1 MKKILILHP
10 AYTAKGGIS
19 NYFKVLENKFSL
31 PVDYMVRGSR
41 TWPERKGAV
50 AEILRALQDLFIF
63 IGKLLSMKYGAIQTS
78 TSLGS
83 FAVIRDGIFVLAA
96 KLLGVK
102 AIVFFRGWDEDFE
115 KILVSKY
122 LNLFRFAYFKADTM
136 IVLSSEFRT
145 KLENWGYKK
154 EIHLETTI
162 VDETL
167 IDNLAEEEIVQ
178 KFENPANLNI
188 LFLARV
194 EIPKGIYEAVDTFS
208 ILKQKH
214 PGIKFTIAGDGFEL
228 EKVKAY
234 VKDNKIQDVYFTGH
248 VAGDD
253 KVKAFRSG
261 SIYFFPSYTEGM
273 PNSVLEAMAV
283 GLPVVGR
290 PVGGLIDILEDGKTG
305 FATDSKSPEVF
316 AELFEKLIA
325 KPDLCKSIAIN
336 NHRTAKEKFILSK
349 VIERIESI
357 YKKVL

>member
-41 TWPERKGAV
+41 TWPERKGA
-50 AEILRALQDLFIF
+50 ATEILRALQDLFIF
-63 IGKLLSMKYGAIQTS
+63 IRKLLSMKYGVIQTS

-83 FAVIRDGIFVLAA
+83 FAVIRDGIFVLTA
-96 KLLGVK
+96 KMLGVK
-102 AIVFFRGWDEDFE
+102 AIVFFRGWDENFE
-115 KILVSKY
+115 KKLVSKY
-122 LNLFRFAYFKADTM
+122 LNLFRLAYFKADTM
-136 IVLSSEFRT
+136 IVLSSEFKT
-145 KLENWGYKK
+145 KLKDWGYKK
-154 EIHLETTI
+154 EIYLETTI

-167 IDNLAEEEIVQ
+167 VHNLTEVEIVK
-178 KFENPANLNI
+178 KFDNPETLNI

-194 EIPKGIYEAVDTFS
+194 EIPKGIYEAVDTFK
-208 ILKQKH
+208 ILKEKYPQLN
-214 PGIKFTIAGDGFEL
+214 FTIAGDGFEL
-228 EKVKAY
+228 EKVKLY
-234 VKDNKIQDVYFTGH
+234 VQEQNINDVYFTGH
-248 VAGDD
+248 VAGAD
-253 KVKAFRSG
+253 KVNAFHSG

-283 GLPVVGR
+283 GLPIVGR

-305 FATDSKSPEVF
+305 FATNSKSPEVF
-316 AELFEKLIA
+316 VELFEKLIA
-325 KPDLCKSIAIN
+325 NPELCKSIAVN

-349 VIERIESI
+349 VIERVESI